1 MYKPNSGEIILTDEK
16 GNLHKLSAD
25 YRKLFAY
32 VPQGNVVL
40 SGTVE
45 DNVVFFS
52 DDVDVTRVEQC
63 LKLACLWEDICQM
76 PNGIKTYVGENGVGL
91 SEGQVQ
97 RIAVARALYREVP
110 VLLLDEATSALDVK
124 TEAQMLENI
133 KNLKD
138 KTCILISHKKGTE
151 EYMDKQI
158 IIIEGKISMI
168 SRE

>member
-1 MYKPNSGEIILTDEK
+1 MYKPDGGEITITDEK
-16 GNLHKLSAD
+16 GNRHKLNAD
-25 YRKLFAY
+25 HRQLFAY
-32 VPQGNVVL
+32 VPQGNMVL

-76 PNGIKTYVGENGVGL
+76 PDGIKTYVGENGVGL

-97 RIAVARALYREVP
+97 RIAVARALYRNVP

-124 TEAQMLENI
+124 TEAKMLENI
-133 KNLKD
+133 RNLNN
-138 KTCILISHKKGTE
+138 KTCILISHKKNAK
-151 EYMDKQI
+151 EYMDKEI
-158 IIIEGKISMI
+158 VIKNGKILFG
-168 SRE
+168 